1 MAIPVVAIPGY
12 FGSNLADAASRR
24 LIWIDGHGLLH
35 PEVTLDALR
44 LDVGDPDRAIP
55 VGILDEVVILPPFW
69 DPGFYKGLTKFLR
82 DNLRRV
88 TFEFFYDWRKS
99 LEEAA
104 DLLDRQVQRWTNE
117 TGSPKLDLVA
127 HSFGGLVARAYLQKH
142 GTDRVDR
149 LITLGSPHKGALET
163 FEAIVNGSKV
173 FTFPAAKVRQV
184 SRTFPS
190 AYEVLPTDAADGL
203 FTLKGAAPRPYQSD
217 AWCATLPMKNLLAT
231 GKARLDDLL
240 PPALPVD
247 SYLIYGTR
255 TTTTSSAAFANNRMT
270 FARPDLG
277 DGTVPEVSASGRG
290 LVAAPG
296 KSLRR
301 FVVPFGPHAHL
312 FGQEKGQQRILTP
325 ILLRRDLADVL
336 LLSGFRQEPIFIPR
350 STNLF
355 AAAVF
360 QSDGTPVADAVVK
373 LTITGTSVRDQVIP
387 FDAARGDYAAK
398 IVMPGPGVGR
408 RYTVTA
414 EVPGIPQPLK
424 DEGLLVSTAS

>member
-12 FGSNLADAASRR
+12 FGSKLADATSKK
-24 LIWIDGHGLLH
+24 LIWIDGSGLLQ
-35 PEVTLDALR
+35 PEVTLEALR
-44 LDVGDPDRAIP
+44 LDIGDPNRVIP

-82 DNLRRV
+82 DNLKRL

-104 DLLDRQVQRWTNE
+104 DLLDRQIQRWHDE
-117 TGSPKLDLVA
+117 TGAERFDLVA

-142 GTDRVDR
+142 GTGRVDR
-149 LITLGSPHKGALET
+149 LITLGSPHKGAIET

-173 FTFPAAKVRQV
+173 FTFPAAKVKQV

-190 AYEVLPTDAADGL
+190 AFEVLPTDAADGL
-203 FTLKGAAPRPYQSD
+203 FTLNGAGASAYQSNE
-217 AWCATLPMKNLLAT
+217 WCATQPMKDLLAAA
-231 GKARLDDLL
+231 KARLTGLL

-255 TTTTSSAAFANNRMT
+255 MATSSSAAFAGGKMT
-270 FARPDLG
+270 FAQRDLG

-290 LVAAPG
+290 LVAEPG
-296 KSLRR
+296 RSLRR
-301 FVVPFGPHAHL
+301 FAVPFGPHAHL
-312 FGQEKGQQRILTP
+312 FGQEKVQQRLLTP
-325 ILLRRDLADVL
+325 ILLRRDLADVQ
-336 LLSGFRQEPIFIPR
+336 LLSGFRQEPIFVPR
-350 STNLF
+350 TTNLF
-355 AAAVF
+355 VAAVYRA
-360 QSDGTPVADAVVK
+360 DGSPVTDAVVK

-387 FDAARGDYAAK
+387 LTDRGDYAAK
-398 IVMPGPGVGR
+398 VVMPGPGFRG

-414 EVPGIPQPLK
+414 QAPEIAQTLR